1 MGGGSGYRSA
11 ACWRGGPEW
20 LQPAWRLVPQVGLCH
35 RDGGRHRDTQ
45 LHSLPLTFTV
55 IYPHRYPCQC
65 SPNDIPL
72 YLGPSPSMESSGPA
86 PHHLTPF
93 VSRFSLWYSDLPH
106 WPLPSAW
113 KSALHSVCLTARQ
126 DSKPF
131 LKKAVLIPPTSLPQ
145 IYLRIS
151 LVVSHHPHI
160 QNSHHSENE
169 QILAF
174 ISPLTFL
181 REKSILF
188 AATP

>member
-1 MGGGSGYRSA
+1 MEKDTGTLSCIPCLSLLQTSIHTDTHGSVH
-11 ACWRGGPEW
+11 P
-20 LQPAWRLVPQVGLCH
+20 
-35 RDGGRHRDTQ
+35 D
-45 LHSLPLTFTV
+45 
-55 IYPHRYPCQC
+55 
-65 SPNDIPL
+65 DIPL

-113 KSALHSVCLTARQ
+113 KSALHSACLTALQ
-126 DSKPF
+126 GTDSKPF
-131 LKKAVLIPPTSLPQ
+131 LKKAVLIPLTSLLQ

-151 LVVSHHPHI
+151 LVVSHHLHI
-160 QNSHHSENE
+160 QNSHHNENE

-174 ISPLTFL
+174 ISPLTL
-181 REKSILF
+181 REKSILC